1 MAKPPPL
8 VSVRTGEH
16 PLDRALALVAAG
28 DGEGALRSLVP
39 LVKEDLK
46 AAAPLFVL
54 GHQLRLLDQKQ
65 IAVQALETAADRA
78 ADSGNLP
85 MALAAIAELIALG
98 ADVSARADDI
108 AKTYAKGS
116 AQLRSGGGSL
126 PPLPTLEAS
135 PLPGATSGS
144 ALVEAATQVVEY
156 ARAAHDADRQGRKT
170 PPVVPSQSLFSS
182 LSASGLRALMS
193 AFEVRILANGEKV
206 IEQGTPGAEAFV
218 LARGELEVFR
228 EQPGEPPLLLARL
241 GGGVVFGEMA
251 LLSRSPRAASVVAA
265 RPCVVLIIRVEAL
278 DAVAR
283 KAPEVGTVI
292 AGYCHRRMV
301 ANLVRTSS
309 LLASLSAGERQALIE
324 RFAAKTFEAGDKLVH
339 QGKESDGLHVVASG
353 QVSVVRSDNGED
365 VVITE
370 LGVGE
375 VIGEVSLVFRR
386 PSNADVV
393 AAHPTMTLFLP
404 RARFREIVREH
415 PTLLAQLY
423 ELASK
428 RDDET
433 ASIVAEEASDATDLI
448 I

>member
-1 MAKPPPL
+1 
-8 VSVRTGEH
+8 
-16 PLDRALALVAAG
+16 
-28 DGEGALRSLVP
+28 
-39 LVKEDLK
+39 
-46 AAAPLFVL
+46 
-54 GHQLRLLDQKQ
+54 
-65 IAVQALETAADRA
+65 
-78 ADSGNLP
+78 
-85 MALAAIAELIALG
+85 MALAAIAELIAAG
-98 ADVSARADDI
+98 ADVSARADEI

-116 AQLRSGGGSL
+116 AQLRGGGASL
-126 PPLPTLEAS
+126 PPLPPQDVQ
-135 PLPGATSGS
+135 PLPAATSGA
-144 ALVEAATQVVEY
+144 ALVEAATQIVEY
-156 ARAAHDADRQGRKT
+156 ARAAQDGDRERQKT
-170 PPVVPSQSLFSS
+170 PPAVPSQSLFSS
-182 LSASGLRALMS
+182 LSASGLRALMD
-193 AFEVRILANGEKV
+193 AFEVRVLAKGEKI

-241 GGGVVFGEMA
+241 GSGVVFGEMA

-265 RPCVVLIIRVEAL
+265 RPGVVLIIRVEAL

-324 RFAAKTFEAGDKLVH
+324 RFAAKTFETGDKLVS

-353 QVSVVRSDNGED
+353 SVSVVRNDNGED
-365 VVITE
+365 VVIAE

-375 VIGEVSLVFRR
+375 VFGEVSLVFRR

-404 RARFREIVREH
+404 RVRFREIVREH